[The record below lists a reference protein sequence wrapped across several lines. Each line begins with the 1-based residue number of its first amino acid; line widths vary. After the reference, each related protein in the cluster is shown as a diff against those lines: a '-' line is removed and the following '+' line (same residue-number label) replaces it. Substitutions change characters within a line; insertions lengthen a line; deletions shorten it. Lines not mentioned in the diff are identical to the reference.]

1 MRLHRLLA
9 AAILAGI
16 LAFAASPR
24 AGGDELFADVADA
37 SGLDFAHVNGMTGR
51 FYFHEMMG
59 AGGALLDYDG
69 DGDLDVYLVQ
79 GGLLEGQAGDGSPL
93 LDRLY
98 RNDLGGAAEGR
109 LEPRFVDVTPASG
122 IVSDGYGMGV
132 GTGDVDGDGW
142 TDLYVANFGAN
153 RLLRNQG
160 DGTFRDVTE
169 DSGTGDRGW
178 GTSVAF
184 LDYDLDGR
192 LDLYVANYTDFTV
205 GAHKGC
211 RSRTGALD
219 YCSPLA
225 YNPQADR
232 LYRNRAG
239 HRFEAVSVA
248 SGIGGLAGSGLGVVA
263 ADLDADGWADLYV
276 ANDQMPNW
284 LWRNNGDGTFSEG
297 ASLAGVAVNGEGRAE
312 AGMGVA
318 AGDFD
323 GDGDED
329 LIVTHLN
336 RETNTLY
343 RNDQPGFFEDG
354 SMASGA
360 GPPSWQNTGFGVAW
374 FDFDNDGW
382 LDLASANG
390 AVKRLEPLVR
400 RGDPHPLH
408 QPNMLLR
415 NTGGGVLRDFTAE
428 AGEAF
433 ALSEVSRGLAA
444 GDVDND
450 GDADLLITNNNG
462 PVRLLR
468 NHAAGGAGWVG
479 FAPGAAA
486 AGADAVGSRFEV
498 RTASGR
504 SLHRWL
510 RTGGSYGSAGDP
522 RVLVGLGTE
531 AAARVTVRWPDGRR
545 TAWAAP
551 QARRY
556 LRLPSPAGE

>member
-1 MRLHRLLA
+1 MRQA
-9 AAILAGI
+9 ALVGI
-16 LAFAASPR
+16 LALAASPCI
-24 AGGDELFADVADA
+24 AGDELFTDVAAA
-37 SGLDFAHVNGMTGR
+37 SGLDFVHVNGMSGH

-79 GGLLEGQAGDGSPL
+79 GGRLEGGTGGEPPL

-98 RNDLGGAAEGR
+98 RNDLAVAAEDR
-109 LEPRFVDVTPASG
+109 LEPRFVDVTAASG

-132 GTGDVDGDGW
+132 ATGDVDGDGW
-142 TDLYVANFGAN
+142 TDLYVLDFGAN

-169 DSGTGDRGW
+169 ESGTGDRGW
-178 GTSVAF
+178 GTSAAF

-192 LDLYVANYTDFTV
+192 LDLYVANYTDFTL

-225 YNPQADR
+225 YNPQVDR
-232 LYRNRAG
+232 LYHNLGG
-239 HRFEAVSVA
+239 HRFEAVSVG
-248 SGIGGLAGSGLGVVA
+248 SGIGTVAGSGLGVVA
-263 ADLDADGWADLYV
+263 ADLDADGWPDLYV

-284 LWRNNGDGTFSEG
+284 LWRNNGDGTFAEG

-360 GPPSWQNTGFGVAW
+360 GPPSWQSTGFGVAW
-374 FDFDNDGW
+374 LDFDNDGW

-415 NTGGGVLRDFTAE
+415 NLGGGVLRDVTAE

-433 ALSEVSRGLAA
+433 ARSEVSRGLAA

-468 NHAAGGAGWVG
+468 NRPAGEAGWIG
-479 FAPGAAA
+479 LAPGAST

-498 RTASGR
+498 RTPSGR
-504 SLHRWL
+504 SLRRWL

-522 RVLVGLGTE
+522 RVLVGLGAE
-531 AAARVTVRWPDGRR
+531 AAAGIMVRWPDGRR
-545 TAWAAP
+545 TAWVSPPAG
-551 QARRY
+551 RY
-556 LRLPSPAGE
+556 LRLRHPGGD